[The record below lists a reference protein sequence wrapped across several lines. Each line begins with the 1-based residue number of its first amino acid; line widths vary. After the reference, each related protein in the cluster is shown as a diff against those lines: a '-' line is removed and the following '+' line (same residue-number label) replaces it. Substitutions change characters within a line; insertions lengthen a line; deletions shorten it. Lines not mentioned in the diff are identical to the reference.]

1 VVLVS
6 LDKVLPMSSYP
17 ESTRLRR
24 NSRSTLI
31 EKSGCLVESN
41 TELRQRWQTIG
52 ELGWRVL
59 EGRKGRGELDRQDPS
74 GEKE

>member
-1 VVLVS
+1 MALVS
-6 LDKVLPMSSYP
+6 LDKVLPVSSYP

-24 NSRSTLI
+24 NSGSALM
-31 EKSGCLVESN
+31 EDSGCLAESN
-41 TELRQRWQTIG
+41 TGLRQRWQTIG

-59 EGRKGRGELDRQDPS
+59 ERQKREGELDRQDRS